1 MNKKGMTSR
10 DFAKLIGVSQS
21 TVSRALN
28 NSDLVTPEKKEYILR
43 KAREYNFQLNSQ
55 AQSLRTSK
63 TGTIGIMFPKHF
75 VGMTENSMLA
85 YVYDEIQKELSHFD
99 YDIMVIYY
107 DRDADDFSS
116 FERIVRKK
124 KVDGFLVLRME
135 LSDNEIELIE
145 EFKVPCVFMMNA
157 GSKIRENLN
166 YFFSDSYYGGYI
178 AGKYYGGFPEYRKI
192 HITVSDEKS
201 DAKRRMNGY
210 RDGLEECGY
219 VLEEKDIFNCKIG
232 IGSAYEC
239 TVKNI
244 EEFTKEKTAIFTYS
258 DIVGLGVVQALR
270 NLNIK
275 IPEQVQVLGMDD
287 VPLSSVLIPKMS
299 TVHVE
304 VDTMVSK
311 ACRLLLKL
319 ISGETISAHEWI
331 KPHLE
336 IRDTTI

>member
-1 MNKKGMTSR
+1 MHCR
-10 DFAKLIGVSQS
+10 F
-21 TVSRALN
+21 R
-28 NSDLVTPEKKEYILR
+28 
-43 KAREYNFQLNSQ
+43 
-55 AQSLRTSK
+55 
-63 TGTIGIMFPKHF
+63 
-75 VGMTENSMLA
+75 
-85 YVYDEIQKELSHFD
+85 
-99 YDIMVIYY
+99 
-107 DRDADDFSS
+107 
-116 FERIVRKK
+116 
-124 KVDGFLVLRME
+124 
-135 LSDNEIELIE
+135 
-145 EFKVPCVFMMNA
+145 
-157 GSKIRENLN
+157 
-166 YFFSDSYYGGYI
+166 
-178 AGKYYGGFPEYRKI
+178 
-192 HITVSDEKS
+192 
-201 DAKRRMNGY
+201 
-210 RDGLEECGY
+210 
-219 VLEEKDIFNCKIG
+219 KIG

-239 TVKNI
+239 IAKNI

-311 ACRLLLKL
+311 ACGLLLKL